1 MSATAVHDVL
11 LFLPLV
17 PPSGLP
23 SSPTQQHTDTPD
35 KPQASVSFCLF
46 DACVYGYLPPAH
58 VVLIVERENVAC
70 RVCAAHPQEEWGQ
83 WSQPS
88 EPFRTLPEGAKQP
101 TAPAVKLREAGALV
115 VRLPKGIPKLDV
127 SAATCYRRF

>member
-1 MSATAVHDVL
+1 MHASTRTYRL
-11 LFLPLV
+11 
-17 PPSGLP
+17 
-23 SSPTQQHTDTPD
+23 HTP
-35 KPQASVSFCLF
+35 F
-46 DACVYGYLPPAH
+46 Y
-58 VVLIVERENVAC
+58 IVERENVAC

-115 VRLPKGIPKLDV
+115 VRLPKRLPQN
-127 SAATCYRRF
+127 RRLCRHLLP